1 MYLCEPVCKRM
12 AQKRSSGVKGIDLDG
27 IVKVREKASG
37 WTEPKD
43 SHLLLVSTKSLNDGI

>member
-27 IVKVREKASG
+27 IVKVREKAS
-37 WTEPKD
+37 WMDRAKLA
-43 SHLLLVSTKSLNDGI
+43 SVVSIDEEFK